1 MPESVILFASHPSP
15 SPHASVPLKRQE
27 SVVAG
32 VPRKFQKIPV
42 DMEEYNITHVNQKIK
57 AHFKK
62 KRSDTLRELQK
73 ELSRALW
80 IAFNGVHSSD
90 RNTANKKIMEL
101 RNLIRDLEGCFEYAL
116 YLVRTYGILQEY
128 ANLAAEVSKISF
140 LGPQKH
146 NATVTQIKQS
156 DTLVNEYLRTAR
168 EYVQV
173 KNYVQTKN
181 TLTCRVCNEGLFEE
195 AADDYRSCC
204 LGCGEVQEVI
214 DVTPTFR
221 DSNRINMCSRYTY
234 TRKGH
239 FIDAIKRFQ
248 ARQNTT
254 IQPDVYSLLQK
265 EIAAHGLTSGTAT
278 KEHIYEFLEANRL
291 SRHYGDINLI
301 YSVLTGKRAPDISDY
316 ETQLLDLFDETED
329 AYEQVKD
336 PNRINSLNV
345 NFKLFKL
352 LQKLGYPCKRDD
364 FYILKTAVKWSEH
377 ENKWE
382 EIRLLKGWNY
392 IPTIY

>member
-1 MPESVILFASHPSP
+1 
-15 SPHASVPLKRQE
+15 
-27 SVVAG
+27 
-32 VPRKFQKIPV
+32 
-42 DMEEYNITHVNQKIK
+42 
-57 AHFKK
+57 
-62 KRSDTLRELQK
+62 
-73 ELSRALW
+73 
-80 IAFNGVHSSD
+80 
-90 RNTANKKIMEL
+90 
-101 RNLIRDLEGCFEYAL
+101 
-116 YLVRTYGILQEY
+116 
-128 ANLAAEVSKISF
+128 
-140 LGPQKH
+140 
-146 NATVTQIKQS
+146 
-156 DTLVNEYLRTAR
+156 
-168 EYVQV
+168 
-173 KNYVQTKN
+173 
-181 TLTCRVCNEGLFEE
+181 
-195 AADDYRSCC
+195 
-204 LGCGEVQEVI
+204 
-214 DVTPTFR
+214 
-221 DSNRINMCSRYTY
+221 MCSRYTY